1 MSSREIADLVEKRHD
16 NVKRT
21 IETLADRGVIQF
33 PQSEEISTATK
44 PVTVYRL
51 PKRDTF
57 VVVAQLS
64 PEFTA
69 RVVDRWQELEAE
81 KAKGVLALPNFS
93 NPAEA
98 ARAWAAEFEAKQKA
112 QALLIEVQPKV
123 EVFKR
128 VVSHDRS
135 ITDVARMLD
144 GATGDDS
151 RHHRTPSSP
160 LSVLKPS
167 VTLGGHLQAHWC
179 PSYGDLAEVRSE
191 SVAPLPAP
199 LRLPLWRMFWRKV
212 REGSSGK
219 RFLAASPAHSP
230 LLGMIAGDG

>member
-1 MSSREIADLVEKRHD
+1 MNSLALATTQSEVLTMSSKEIADLVESRHD
-16 NVKRT
+16 NVKIT
-21 IETLADRGVIQF
+21 IERLAGRGVIEYPATQV
-33 PQSEEISTATK
+33 ISATTK
-44 PVTVYRL
+44 PIKVYLL

-81 KAKGVLALPNFS
+81 KAKGVLTLPNFS

-98 ARAWAAEFEAKQKA
+98 ARAWATEFEAKQKA
-112 QALLIEVQPKV
+112 EALLIEAQPKV

-144 GATGDDS
+144 GVTGDDS
-151 RHHRTPSSP
+151 RHHRTRP
-160 LSVLKPS
+160 
-167 VTLGGHLQAHWC
+167 C
-179 PSYGDLAEVRSE
+179 PC
-191 SVAPLPAP
+191 PC
-199 LRLPLWRMFWRKV
+199 
-212 REGSSGK
+212 
-219 RFLAASPAHSP
+219 
-230 LLGMIAGDG
+230 

>member
-1 MSSREIADLVEKRHD
+1 MTSVTIAPTQSAVLTMSSKEIADLVEKRHD

-21 IETLADRGVIQF
+21 IETLVERCVIASPHF
-33 PQSEEISTATK
+33 EEKPTAGR
-44 PVTVYRL
+44 PLVVYHL

-93 NPAEA
+93 NQAEA

-112 QALLIEVQPKV
+112 EALLIEAQPKA
-123 EVFKR
+123 EVFQR

-144 GATGDDS
+144 VVTGDDS
-151 RHHRTPSSP
+151 RHPRTPSLP
-160 LSVLKPS
+160 LSVLKPP
-167 VTLGGHLQAHWC
+167 VTLGGHLQA
-179 PSYGDLAEVRSE
+179 L
-191 SVAPLPAP
+191 
-199 LRLPLWRMFWRKV
+199 
-212 REGSSGK
+212 
-219 RFLAASPAHSP
+219 
-230 LLGMIAGDG
+230 